1 MTKRSLVPSS
11 VDRKVRSLDTRPRL
25 VSIACSCTAA
35 PALRGRRAISRC
47 SPQQMVLRPA
57 LAAPHAWA
65 RALRPLHG
73 RQPWHISASGDPGPS
88 TEQVSRREKRRAL
101 SCRARPLAKFASQAF
116 GHLLQ
121 WSAPLLFLRDK
132 TQCYLTVIQDPSGSR
147 DYCTGNLTC
156 DPAHDTAT

>member
-35 PALRGRRAISRC
+35 PALRDRRAISRC

-65 RALRPLHG
+65 RASRPLHG

-116 GHLLQ
+116 
-121 WSAPLLFLRDK
+121 WAPSAVVGSSPLLAR
-132 TQCYLTVIQDPSGSR
+132 QDAVLSDGHPGSVR
-147 DYCTGNLTC
+147 QPRLLHRKPDMR
-156 DPAHDTAT
+156 PRS